1 MSGTKIEK
9 QIQYNIRLFC
19 RRRVVL
25 QYQEKNIMIDVITKI
40 ILFSGCVIV
49 PVVLT
54 MMLISKIV
62 NKKDSTEEQ

>member
-1 MSGTKIEK
+1 
-9 QIQYNIRLFC
+9 
-19 RRRVVL
+19 
-25 QYQEKNIMIDVITKI
+25 MIDVITKI

-62 NKKDSTEEQ
+62 NKKDTTEEQ